1 MNNVE
6 VLLLLG
12 TFVIIGAHAFAS
24 YKFYGDIEERL
35 NKIEEMIK
43 KKI

>member
-24 YKFYGDIEERL
+24 YKVYGDIEQRL
-35 NKIEEMIK
+35 NRIEDKLNK
-43 KKI
+43 K